1 MNRSAF
7 ALIASAALVAACA
20 DSGANYTPIV
30 DGTKNAT
37 FNSDLSACR
46 SLAKHELANG
56 DAALGGAIV
65 GAGAGAVLG
74 GLDEDTTAGAGALVG
89 AVTGAIAGSVENQ
102 EAQQAVV
109 IKCMQGRGHAVV
121 G

>member
-1 MNRSAF
+1 MKSPAF

-37 FNSDLSACR
+37 FHSDLTACQT
-46 SLAKHELANG
+46 LARQELSNG
-56 DAALGGAIV
+56 DAAMGGAIV

-74 GLDEDTTAGAGALVG
+74 GLDDDTTAGAGALVG
-89 AVTGAIAGSVENQ
+89 ALSGAIAGSVENH

-109 IKCMQGRGHAVV
+109 ITCMQGRGHAVV